1 VNRLVA
7 AASGG
12 QDHPVPVFA
21 VTYRYPD
28 DSETARAESR
38 PAHREFLRG
47 LAEEGVLLLSGPYAA
62 GEEPGAL
69 LLFRAEAK
77 DALLARLR
85 ADPFQVQGLVAEVVA
100 TEWEPV
106 SGPLAAHVPK
116 TA

>member
-1 VNRLVA
+1 M
-7 AASGG
+7 
-12 QDHPVPVFA
+12 PVFA

-28 DSETARAESR
+28 DSEPARAENR

-62 GEEPGAL
+62 GEAPGAL
-69 LLFRAEAK
+69 LLFRADDK

-85 ADPFQVQGLVAEVVA
+85 EDPFQVHGLVAEVVA
-100 TEWEPV
+100 TGWDPV
-106 SGPLAAHVPK
+106 SGPLAAHLQD